1 MLKVIIL
8 LLVFASAHATETSPK
23 AKVEMHKSCMATCVP
38 NQRAMP
44 ENKFLE
50 DVPFVLNTY
59 CSCAC
64 TRLAMRVSL
73 EKLSKIGALALKGK
87 GAEKILRE
95 DPELQEI
102 MEKSGSKCLTALM
115 DEDE

>member
-1 MLKVIIL
+1 MFRFIVIFL
-8 LLVFASAHATETSPK
+8 FAASANATETSS
-23 AKVEMHKSCMATCVP
+23 KVKVDMHKSCMATCVP

-64 TRLAMRVSL
+64 TRMVMRVSL
-73 EKLSKIGALALKGK
+73 EKLSRIGSSALKGK